1 MPTLVF
7 EDEKNAFRNFYNDNA
22 QRFEQA
28 KDAFLTLLRS
38 LLAHRGLAVAATSGR
53 IKDREECIKK
63 FMRKYQSSLEKNET
77 PYEIKDH
84 ITDLIGL
91 RLVCLYE
98 DQIEPIGGLV
108 RQHFDLIEVT
118 DKTAEIEGTE
128 NAFGYKG
135 LHLDLRLD
143 TVRAAMPEYEL
154 FAPYRFELQIRT
166 IVQDS
171 WSTLDHKIKYKKSI
185 PASLKRRI
193 NTLAALFELADRE
206 FRQVRDETEVQIEK
220 AEAEAEPEP
229 ESQDAAQEGEQA
241 NPAAG
246 ADDIEPGQYA
256 PLDAFR
262 LLRIARHFFPG
273 IEFEPKMV
281 DGFTTEVIER
291 DPNISRGKFN
301 HYLRSTIGLVRRYRA
316 HFLEKSR
323 GEKFDAFTEMRHA
336 LYAANRDAF
345 ASMLTNVARE
355 SFDAWLAVKDEA
367 VERATS
373 AFEPGED
380 AVAGRLKELEL
391 NGPAGLLLNND
402 CS

>member
-1 MPTLVF
+1 MPSLDF
-7 EDEKNAFRNFYNDNA
+7 EAEKAAFRDYYNDNA

-28 KDAFLTLLRS
+28 KEAFLTLLSS
-38 LLAHRGLAVAATSGR
+38 LLAHGDLAVAAVTGR
-53 IKDREECIKK
+53 IKDREESIKK
-63 FMRKYQSSLEKNET
+63 FTRKYQTALEKDET

-98 DQIEPIGGLV
+98 DEIEPMGELV
-108 RQHFDLIEVT
+108 RQHFTVIDVS

-135 LHLDLRLD
+135 LHLDLELD
-143 TVRAAMPEYEL
+143 AARAAMPEYAL
-154 FAPYRFELQIRT
+154 FASFRFELQIRT

-206 FRQVRDETEVQIEK
+206 FRQVRDETELEIEK
-220 AEAEAEPEP
+220 AEAEPEP
-229 ESQDAAQEGEQA
+229 EPEAEEAAPGPEAAEPAGEG
-241 NPAAG
+241 
-246 ADDIEPGQYA
+246 DDIVRGQYA

-273 IEFEPKMV
+273 VEFEPRKI
-281 DGFTTEVIER
+281 DGFTADVIDRER
-291 DPNISRGKFN
+291 NISRGKFN
-301 HYLRSTIGLVRRYRA
+301 HYLRSTIGLVRRYKA
-316 HFLEKSR
+316 HFLESGR
-323 GEKFDAFTEMRHA
+323 GEKFNAFTEMRHA
-336 LYAANRDAF
+336 LYTANPEAF

-355 SFDAWLAVKDEA
+355 SFDAW
-367 VERATS
+367 RA
-373 AFEPGED
+373 ED
-380 AVAGRLKELEL
+380 AA
-391 NGPAGLLLNND
+391 NQA
-402 CS
+402 